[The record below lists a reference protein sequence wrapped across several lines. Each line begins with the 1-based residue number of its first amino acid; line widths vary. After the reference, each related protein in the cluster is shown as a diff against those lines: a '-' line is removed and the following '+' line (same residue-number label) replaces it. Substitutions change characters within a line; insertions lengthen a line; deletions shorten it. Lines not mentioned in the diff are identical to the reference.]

1 MQYFQWK
8 NEPKYNIESMNWSK
22 GPDNQR
28 PFVKQK
34 IIWSASAS
42 RELLINHEENDGL
55 LLCTCP
61 KREKKNPNTKRGTNS
76 LWCNSNLNII
86 QNPLLCMARY
96 KILRSLPNKVIT
108 HKIIDWKQKIR
119 VRFFGRFLLYYSV
132 FMCTCPAQSKI
143 SISVLRYVS
152 F

>member
-61 KREKKNPNTKRGTNS
+61 KREKK
-76 LWCNSNLNII
+76 I
-86 QNPLLCMARY
+86 QTQNEEQIVY
-96 KILRSLPNKVIT
+96 DVILIWT
-108 HKIIDWKQKIR
+108 
-119 VRFFGRFLLYYSV
+119 
-132 FMCTCPAQSKI
+132 
-143 SISVLRYVS
+143 
-152 F
+152 